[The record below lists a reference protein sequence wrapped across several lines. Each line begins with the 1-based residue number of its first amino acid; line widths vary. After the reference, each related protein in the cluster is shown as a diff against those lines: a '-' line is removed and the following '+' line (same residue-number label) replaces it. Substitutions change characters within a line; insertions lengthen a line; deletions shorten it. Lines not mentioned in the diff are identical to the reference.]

1 MARTLYVRMVMK
13 KWILAIAAGIML
25 TGCEKVVFEDR
36 EGESTNGNLTISV
49 SVDNGTTRSS
59 DEPLSDACGRLN
71 VAVFNNAGEKLK
83 TVSQVVGD
91 AGYGVVRLSLP
102 DGSYT
107 VVVVGHNS
115 TGSATITNTEKVTF
129 PNNKTTDTFCF
140 SGEIDVTGEEQQM
153 DIRLERVVS
162 MVRFVLDDNGDSM
175 GISSLKFYYTGG
187 SSTLSPKTGY
197 GCVNSKQ
204 TEYRAWNEE
213 GIYELYTM
221 PHSKSDVITKMTVT
235 AYDAGDNVVGEW
247 VLENIPITVN
257 RVTEYVGD
265 LFGGGEGGGMWSMTG
280 NITVDTEWGG
290 VDEYRF

>member
-1 MARTLYVRMVMK
+1 MR
-13 KWILAIAAGIML
+13 KWILAIAVGIML

-36 EGESTNGNLTISV
+36 DGESANGNLTLSV
-49 SVDNGTTRSS
+49 SVSNGTTRSS
-59 DEPLSDACGRLN
+59 DEQLGDACGRLN
-71 VAVFNNAGEKLK
+71 VAVFNRAGEKVK
-83 TVSQVVGD
+83 AVAQTAGD

-107 VVVVGHNS
+107 VVVVGHNG
-115 TGSATITNTEKVTF
+115 TGSATITNAEKVTF

-140 SGEIDVTGEEQQM
+140 YGEIDVTGEEQQM
-153 DIRLERVVS
+153 DIMLERVVS
-162 MVRFVLDDNGDSM
+162 MIRFVLDDNGDSM
-175 GISSLKFYYTGG
+175 GIASLRFYYTGG

-197 GCVNSKQ
+197 GCVQSKQ

-221 PHSKSDVITKMTVT
+221 PHSKSDVITKMTIT

-257 RVTEYVGD
+257 RVSEYAGD
-265 LFGGGEGGGMWSMTG
+265 LFGGGGGGTWSMTG
-280 NITVDTEWGG
+280 NITVNTEWGG
-290 VDEYRF
+290 VDEYQF

>member
-1 MARTLYVRMVMK
+1 MR
-13 KWILAIAAGIML
+13 KWILAIAVGIML

-36 EGESTNGNLTISV
+36 DGESANGNLTLSV
-49 SVDNGTTRSS
+49 SVSNGTTRSS
-59 DEPLSDACGRLN
+59 DEPLGDACGRLN
-71 VAVFNNAGEKLK
+71 VAVFNRAGEKVK
-83 TVSQVVGD
+83 AVAQTAGD

-107 VVVVGHNS
+107 VVVVGHNG
-115 TGSATITNTEKVTF
+115 TGSATITNAEKVTF

-140 SGEIDVTGEEQQM
+140 CGEIDVTGEEQQM
-153 DIRLERVVS
+153 DIMLERVVS

-175 GISSLKFYYTGG
+175 GIASLKFYYTGG

-197 GCVNSKQ
+197 GCVQSKQ

-221 PHSKSDVITKMTVT
+221 PHSKSDIITKMTIT

-247 VLENIPITVN
+247 VLENIPVTMN
-257 RVTEYVGD
+257 RVSEYAGD
-265 LFGGGEGGGMWSMTG
+265 LFGGGGGGTWSMTG
-280 NITVDTEWGG
+280 NITVNTEWGG
-290 VDEYRF
+290 VDEYQF